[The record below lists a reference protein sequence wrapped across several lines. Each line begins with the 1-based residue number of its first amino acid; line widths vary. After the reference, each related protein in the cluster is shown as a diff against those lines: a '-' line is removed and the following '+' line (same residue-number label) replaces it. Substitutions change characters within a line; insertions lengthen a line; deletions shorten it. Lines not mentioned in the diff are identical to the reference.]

1 MVRSPVQWVRTR
13 IELIKPSMY
22 HICGSVQTPRTR
34 ARVRLQGCLDVLSR
48 GFKRHLDWFK
58 GGILHKEP
66 YVRVSKGDVS
76 NLALHVLVAVGEL
89 FSWLMQQ
96 LDRTSGLPGRFDQGT

>member
-1 MVRSPVQWVRTR
+1 M
-13 IELIKPSMY
+13 
-22 HICGSVQTPRTR
+22 

-48 GFKRHLDWFK
+48 GFNRHLDWFK

-76 NLALHVLVAVGEL
+76 NLALHVLVVGEL
-89 FSWLMQQ
+89 QFSWLLQ
-96 LDRTSGLPGRFDQGT
+96 LDRTSGLPGRTKVFDQKGTWSKGVPGGKVGHRPGALRNEQPFLTSPA